1 MGYRHRA
8 AKPRVALWM
17 LVAIGDV
24 ALILAS
30 AGMVAV
36 IALASVVAVA
46 VAAVGVW
53 RFMRQATPEREPVP
67 ARVTVPT
74 MAARRRA

>member
-1 MGYRHRA
+1 MSYRHRA
-8 AKPRVALWM
+8 AKPSVALWM

-30 AGMVAV
+30 AGMAALF
-36 IALASVVAVA
+36 ALASVVTIA
-46 VAAVGVW
+46 VAAVGAW
-53 RFMRQATPEREPVP
+53 RFVRHATPHRDPVP

-74 MAARRRA
+74 VAARRRA